1 MLKRRKKTSFVWTI
15 GLVALTMT
23 CLSACTSSAV
33 SVSSPSGDLTVN
45 LSQEEGQLLMSVDY
59 KGERLIAPSPIGFEF
74 EEGSFG
80 TDLKMKGGRQECITD
95 EYDMPVGKASHILS
109 VSNQRIV
116 TLTAA
121 DGRSVDIC
129 LRAFD
134 DGAAYRWL
142 FPEQEGVGQ
151 LNIRS
156 ELMELHPEGD
166 PVLKAMYLPSVACSH
181 EDVYITRRLS
191 EHNVGKTADMPVL
204 LKYDSGKYLALT
216 EAMALDY
223 AGMQLK
229 IEDCTLKGC
238 LTPRLDNPELSV
250 VADLPHRSPWRV
262 FQVSDR
268 VGALME
274 STILTTLCDPCVEID
289 LSWIKPG
296 KSTWMW
302 WNGYQTSPE
311 AKKGD
316 IATLNFNISKEYID
330 FCAANG
336 IEYHSITGI
345 LKPNG
350 QEVVWY
356 FNEDR
361 SPAAP
366 GPNDST
372 TETYPG
378 FNLDTICNYA
388 RQKGVEIRVWVHW
401 KPLMKDIEGT
411 FRKFQNM
418 GIRGMMVDFMDRDDQ
433 EMLDFEKRVLELAM
447 KYHLDIQFH
456 GASKPSG
463 LQRTYPCEFTRE
475 NTLNYEVYKWDNDR
489 RMGADHDLNMPFTR
503 CLAGPA
509 DYHLGGFCAVPYE
522 DFKVEPLHPMVTSTR
537 CHMLGMYVVLQ
548 SNLHLVSDA
557 PANYDNQQ
565 GFEFIRQVPTA
576 WDETYVPQAE
586 MDEYV
591 VTARRKGNDWYVGA
605 IGNHD
610 ARDIDLPLDFLGDG
624 TYSMEL
630 YSDADDS
637 ESNPNHL
644 VKTEQKV
651 QSSDV
656 IHVHLAASGGFAA
669 RLTSSDVSISQ

>member
-1 MLKRRKKTSFVWTI
+1 M
-15 GLVALTMT
+15 
-23 CLSACTSSAV
+23 
-33 SVSSPSGDLTVN
+33 
-45 LSQEEGQLLMSVDY
+45 
-59 KGERLIAPSPIGFEF
+59 
-74 EEGSFG
+74 
-80 TDLKMKGGRQECITD
+80 
-95 EYDMPVGKASHILS
+95 GKASHIHS

-121 DGRSVDIC
+121 DGRRVDIC

-134 DGAAYRWL
+134 DGVAYRWL
-142 FPEQEGVGQ
+142 FPEQESVRQ

-156 ELMELHPEGD
+156 ELIELHPDGD

-229 IEDCTLKGC
+229 IEDCLLKGC

-250 VADLPHRSPWRV
+250 VADLPHKSPWRV

-274 STILTTLCDPCVEID
+274 STILTTLCDPCTETD

-302 WNGYQTSPE
+302 WNGYQTSPY

-345 LKPNG
+345 LKPDG

-361 SPAAP
+361 SPAAH

-388 RQKGVEIRVWVHW
+388 RQKGVEMRV
-401 KPLMKDIEGT
+401 
-411 FRKFQNM
+411 
-418 GIRGMMVDFMDRDDQ
+418 
-433 EMLDFEKRVLELAM
+433 
-447 KYHLDIQFH
+447 
-456 GASKPSG
+456 
-463 LQRTYPCEFTRE
+463 
-475 NTLNYEVYKWDNDR
+475 
-489 RMGADHDLNMPFTR
+489 
-503 CLAGPA
+503 
-509 DYHLGGFCAVPYE
+509 
-522 DFKVEPLHPMVTSTR
+522 
-537 CHMLGMYVVLQ
+537 
-548 SNLHLVSDA
+548 
-557 PANYDNQQ
+557 
-565 GFEFIRQVPTA
+565 
-576 WDETYVPQAE
+576 
-586 MDEYV
+586 
-591 VTARRKGNDWYVGA
+591 
-605 IGNHD
+605 
-610 ARDIDLPLDFLGDG
+610 
-624 TYSMEL
+624 
-630 YSDADDS
+630 
-637 ESNPNHL
+637 
-644 VKTEQKV
+644 
-651 QSSDV
+651 
-656 IHVHLAASGGFAA
+656 
-669 RLTSSDVSISQ
+669 